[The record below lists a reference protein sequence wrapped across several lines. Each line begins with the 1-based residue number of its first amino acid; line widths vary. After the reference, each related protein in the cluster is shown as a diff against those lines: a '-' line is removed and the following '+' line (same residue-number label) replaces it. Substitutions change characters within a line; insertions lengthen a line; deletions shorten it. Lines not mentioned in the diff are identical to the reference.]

1 MVSTSQ
7 HSYVRDLLT
16 GPPPTRMTYNRLGK
30 SGLKVSSIILGAMSF
45 GSKDWQK
52 WVLEEDEAL
61 PLLGY
66 AYEVGINTWDTVS
79 WKLLSYFL
87 DSAMC
92 SEYELSQSL
101 VASRIFIRMEFRKK

>member
-1 MVSTSQ
+1 MTSTSQ
-7 HSYVRDLLT
+7 HGYVSDLIT
-16 GPPPTRMTYNRLGK
+16 GPPPTSMTYNRLGK
-30 SGLKVSSIILGAMSF
+30 SGLKVSSVILGAMSF

-79 WKLLSYFL
+79 FNPPSYL
-87 DSAMC
+87 TSG
-92 SEYELSQSL
+92 YVLSQSPF
-101 VASRIFIRMEFRKK
+101 ASRIFIRMAFRKK